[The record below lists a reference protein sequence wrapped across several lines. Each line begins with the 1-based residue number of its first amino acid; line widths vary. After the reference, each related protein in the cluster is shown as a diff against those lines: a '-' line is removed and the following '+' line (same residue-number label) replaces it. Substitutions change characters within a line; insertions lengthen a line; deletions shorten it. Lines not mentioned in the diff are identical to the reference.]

1 MKKYIILIIV
11 LILAACSPKEDR
23 DVKSTS
29 QDIKQKSA
37 SVSGKLK
44 IPVSKKSSAQKHEF
58 ISLNGKWTNIVLS
71 TEHDKFFREDKRSSP
86 DNPDAWFALGKKYW
100 NGYQEVSNAA
110 ACYEKAIALQP
121 DALSPRLCYAEIF
134 ATQLDIAGAKKAF
147 REAAKYAKTDKEKDL
162 WVNYVGIYVT
172 KYKNKGFD
180 PSWVMNLLK
189 ESVPDNPYACKNLA
203 LLYLRLRQEDEAK
216 KWAVEGMNS
225 TTNVDIQMML
235 MQTLTW
241 LRDPADD
248 KEYNE
253 LLDKSLIPP
262 FTKII
267 LKMRSKNYVER
278 VNEVP
283 SLSMTALKL
292 AKNMDERYQA
302 LEPLMNIYVDNTENL
317 KSVIDKILADQ
328 KPTDKV
334 SKGIIKWLQRSG
346 NTNST
351 AEFICSILTSET
363 NDEKII
369 SLSLSL
375 ATIGKNINEQ
385 KINELVDRF
394 PSNGYMYAKLAD
406 AFKRNE
412 WYDKEILYRRKALE
426 LLTRDYEKNAQA
438 EQLIDRYT
446 KFDELD
452 NAEEILA
459 KYANV
464 LSNNA
469 SYTIKMSTIYLA
481 KGRTNDAFELL
492 MTNCGKMSHELDREI
507 IIKKLLTF
515 NWPEK
520 NQHLR
525 AANTAEE
532 LVEKLSLDIRYSRR
546 ESIYK
551 LLIKSYIFLNE
562 PDKALAICKKLFAQG
577 GRVNQFPT
585 VCNLINDPEKIGTF
599 IREMLSTGNTQSVFY
614 SSAAAACEK
623 AFMPELALQLY
634 VKAWKNSSVQY
645 YQTYF
650 AGNAMRLADELKKYS
665 LRDEIINDVIEK
677 CKNGKLPSSSL
688 WNLSNI
694 MRKLNLNEKY
704 EEMLTILIEN
714 SKGRKQSS
722 AISMLYENYKRNDN
736 EQGIRDLVN
745 TYYEGKELNI
755 NESSTLIDIYF
766 ILGEQDKLMSAMNN
780 FGNLLTNSALITMHG
795 SMFVSRMIDL
805 GEQEKALALAKKW
818 INDPDIAPNTKPD
831 LLRFIG
837 ESGNR
842 QEAINLAEDV
852 YSKAPEG
859 YFKKN
864 IFRLLMSMYADSGNI
879 NKYKEMSE
887 EIINDPNASKW
898 NLDRIARQYLEMNL
912 DDDALMVY
920 DRMLD
925 KFDENDP
932 QRFNVLNRQ
941 AELYIKMGDAE
952 SAIECALKS
961 SANSPED
968 PGVNSLLASAYR
980 ADGQNKKA
988 LEVYCKGI
996 KKSGNT
1002 GWQKRCC
1009 DQLVDLVQ
1017 TTDLDFDVSSLAT
1030 SLLDENR
1037 TVQTLITAANLYS
1050 ISDDINA
1057 AERLISEALGKTTID
1072 SQKSKI
1078 YVQWIQIINK
1088 TGDEKLLDKTM
1099 RDYLEVASD
1108 DRKAGVA
1115 GQIFDLT
1122 MKAGDYEKAIIDG
1135 KYVLDT
1141 IKSKRVNPSYAMRIQ
1156 KKLAQAY
1163 METGDTENAWKAIN
1177 QMVESSKQDIYARTD
1192 WNTFMKYARELGK
1205 AEEATEILEKDY
1217 ENCVPKKKSDMMI
1230 NLLNAYKDS
1239 YREDDIKK
1247 LVAEADK
1254 FLENCG
1260 NHEKNTLV
1268 KFYEVAG
1275 QPEKS
1280 MEILKNFCKTEDRG
1294 MRKYAVDKLYKLYK
1308 QNNQLNEALEWAKD
1322 QPESTEVN
1330 GMIAETYRE
1339 QGDYEKATKLYQKL
1353 VETPGID
1360 RYSKQTYIQQLIKSA
1375 SKTDDKEKVVNK
1387 IIKNIKKENAGS
1399 VKNELRQS
1407 IQIYQTAEMY
1417 DEAVS
1422 KIKKAKSL
1430 TRNKN
1435 EIKGLENQQAD
1446 CLAKAGEYDD
1456 AVKVYNKILQ
1466 DDSMKWED
1474 RLNYQNKIA
1483 KTYNDAHRSDEAKD
1497 TAEDIVKTCREFLRE
1512 HQYGGRAMNARFA
1525 LAEAYKNSGDKEAAR
1540 ETLEKIQK
1548 KYKHTSYAKQA
1559 EKKLKDM

>member
-71 TEHDKFFREDKRSSP
+71 TEHDKFFREDKRSLEELIQATETSP

-162 WVNYVGIYVT
+162 WVNYVGIYAT

-180 PSWVMNLLK
+180 PSWVMDLLK

-203 LLYLRLRQEDEAK
+203 LLYTRLNLDNEAK
-216 KWAVEGMNS
+216 KWAVKGMNS

-235 MQTLTW
+235 MQTLTY
-241 LRDPADD
+241 LSDSTD

-253 LLDKSLIPP
+253 LLEKSSIPL
-262 FTKII
+262 FTKTV
-267 LKMRSKNYVER
+267 LKMQSISYIEMANK
-278 VNEVP
+278 VP

-302 LEPLMNIYVDNTENL
+302 LVPLMNIYVDNEDADKL
-317 KSVIDKILADQ
+317 KRSIDKILADE

-334 SKGIIKWLQRSG
+334 SKGIIKCLQRLG
-346 NTNST
+346 DTNST
-351 AEFICSILTSET
+351 AEFICSILASET
-363 NDEKII
+363 NEEKVI
-369 SLSLSL
+369 SLTLTLVTLSED
-375 ATIGKNINEQ
+375 INEQ
-385 KINELVDRF
+385 KINVLIDRF

-406 AFKRNE
+406 IFKRNE

-426 LLTRDYEKNAQA
+426 FLTRDYEKNAQA
-438 EQLIDRYT
+438 AQLIDRYT

-452 NAEEILA
+452 NAEKILA
-459 KYANV
+459 EFANV
-464 LSNNA
+464 LSNDAN
-469 SYTIKMSTIYLA
+469 YTIEMSKVYIA

-525 AANTAEE
+525 AADTAEE

-623 AFMPELALQLY
+623 ALLPELALKLY
-634 VKAWKNSSVQY
+634 VKAWKNSSEQWY
-645 YQTYF
+645 RARY
-650 AGNAMRLADELKKYS
+650 AANAIRLADELKKYS

-677 CKNGKLPSSSL
+677 YKNGKLPYHSL
-688 WNLSNI
+688 WNLSDA
-694 MRKLNLNEKY
+694 MRGLNLDEKFK
-704 EEMLTILIEN
+704 EIFKLLIEN
-714 SKGRKQSS
+714 SKGSKRSS
-722 AISMLYENYKRNDN
+722 AITMLYENYKRNNN

-745 TYYEGKELNI
+745 TYFVGKELNI

-766 ILGEQDKLMSAMNN
+766 TLGEQNKLKPVMKS
-780 FGNLLTNSALITMHG
+780 FGLRLTNSALITIHG
-795 SMFVSRMIDL
+795 MLFIDRMIDL
-805 GEQEKALALAKKW
+805 GEEEKAFALAKKW
-818 INDPDIAPNTKPD
+818 INNPDISPNTKPE
-831 LLRFIG
+831 LLRFL
-837 ESGNR
+837 SQYGNKN
-842 QEAINLAEDV
+842 EVINLAGEM
-852 YSKAPEG
+852 YAKASEG
-859 YFKKN
+859 YLKKN
-864 IFRLLMSMYADSGNI
+864 VFRLLMNMYADSGNI

-887 EIINDPNASKW
+887 KIINDPNVSRW
-898 NLDRIARQYLEMNL
+898 SLDRIARQYKKMNL

-925 KFDENDP
+925 KLDENDP
-932 QRFNVLNRQ
+932 QRFNLLNRQ
-941 AELYIKMGDAE
+941 AELYIKMGDAK
-952 SAIECALKS
+952 SAIECAVQ
-961 SANSPED
+961 SAAARPDD
-968 PGVNSLLASAYR
+968 PGINSLLASAYR

-1002 GWQKRCC
+1002 GWQKKCC
-1009 DQLVDLVQ
+1009 DQLAELIR
-1017 TTDLDFDVSSLAT
+1017 TTDIDFDISSLAT
-1030 SLLDENR
+1030 SLLDKNR
-1037 TVQTLITAANLYS
+1037 TVQTLLTAANLYS
-1050 ISDDINA
+1050 VSDDINA

-1072 SQKSKI
+1072 SQKEKV

-1088 TGDEKLLDKTM
+1088 NGDEKLLDKTM

-1141 IKSKRVNPSYAMRIQ
+1141 IKSKRVNPLYAMRIQ

-1205 AEEATEILEKDY
+1205 TEEATKILEKDY

-1239 YREDDIKK
+1239 NREDDIKK
-1247 LVAEADK
+1247 LVSEADK

-1308 QNNQLNEALEWAKD
+1308 QNNQLNEALEWAKK

-1430 TRNKN
+1430 TKNKN
-1435 EIKGLENQQAD
+1435 EIKRLDNQQAD

-1456 AVKVYNKILQ
+1456 AVKVYKKLLQ

-1474 RLNYQNKIA
+1474 
-1483 KTYNDAHRSDEAKD
+1483 
-1497 TAEDIVKTCREFLRE
+1497 
-1512 HQYGGRAMNARFA
+1512 
-1525 LAEAYKNSGDKEAAR
+1525 
-1540 ETLEKIQK
+1540 
-1548 KYKHTSYAKQA
+1548 
-1559 EKKLKDM
+1559 